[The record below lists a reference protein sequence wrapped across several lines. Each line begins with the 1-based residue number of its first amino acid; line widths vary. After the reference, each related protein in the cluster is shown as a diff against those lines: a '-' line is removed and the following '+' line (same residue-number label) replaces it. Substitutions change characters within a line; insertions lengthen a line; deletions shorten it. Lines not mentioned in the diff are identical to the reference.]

1 MLDVVIIDIVGLP
14 KSHRDINNN
23 QLPTT
28 ATTTKTATITT
39 TKTTIVVCNYYN
51 TLRQIIH

>member
-14 KSHRDINNN
+14 KSHRDINNK

-28 ATTTKTATITT
+28 ATTTATITA
-39 TKTTIVVCNYYN
+39 TKTTTVVCNYYN